1 MNLRKRKVVEDKIT
15 PFSNG
20 TEFMVWR
27 DENCDRCKKA
37 NLEAVERDK
46 TCPMEYDTSFAS
58 VTDGLIPKES
68 AERIGYKTEPYFHL
82 TKCKELEVK

>member
-1 MNLRKRKVVEDKIT
+1 MNLRKRKVMEDKIT

-37 NLEAVERDK
+37 NLEAVERD
-46 TCPMEYDTSFAS
+46 
-58 VTDGLIPKES
+58 PKRE
-68 AERIGYKTEPYFHL
+68 
-82 TKCKELEVK
+82 C